1 MALLFD
7 RKRFVHIT
15 EATEVSLFE

>member
-7 RKRFVHIT
+7 HKRFVHIT